1 MHRILM
7 VCLGGALGTVARY
20 ALNGL
25 ISHHQAKG
33 TALPAIFPLG
43 TLIINVSGSF
53 AIGFI
58 AAISEPDLGRG
69 WIRPELRDF
78 LMIGL
83 CGGYTTFSSYSLQS
97 LNLARDGEW
106 LLLALQVVGSNFLC
120 LVAVYLGRVCA
131 LLLQSRFHGGAL

>member
-1 MHRILM
+1 MYRILM
-7 VCLGGALGTVARY
+7 VCLGGALGTAVRY

-25 ISHHQAKG
+25 ISHHQSRSRAW
-33 TALPAIFPLG
+33 PAIFPLG
-43 TLIINVSGSF
+43 TLVVNVSGSF
-53 AIGFI
+53 AIGVI
-58 AAISEPDLGRG
+58 AAFSEPDLGRG

-106 LLLALQVVGSNFLC
+106 LLLALQVVGTNFLC
-120 LVAVYLGRVCA
+120 LLAVYLGRVFG